1 MGWRSMI
8 GNSAFETGITSVDM
22 ESRRMTSVA
31 IVLLLNI
38 LIGWQLFYNLFK
50 KQFFTRGVSAV
61 SKVSDC

>member
-1 MGWRSMI
+1 MI

-38 LIGWQLFYNLFK
+38 LIG
-50 KQFFTRGVSAV
+50 
-61 SKVSDC
+61 